1 MAVLA
6 VPADLGQ
13 RAVPADL
20 GQRAEEGVSMTD
32 GRTTVA
38 LAEAAADVDQAVEQV
53 LDLLGDPLRDVG
65 RGDRVV
71 IKPNMFQRKP
81 GFRTSPELLLALA
94 RRASAR
100 GAEVF
105 IAERT
110 QVLKEILEDSPVHRY
125 AQVVSFDDRPL
136 RIVQIP
142 EATSLRVPIAI
153 PDIVVD
159 CDFFIGAPQLRTHS
173 SVVLTNAMKNLVGLL
188 PGFTTRVVHM
198 AGVEESIVDLNQ
210 LRPQHLVVCDATTVI
225 EGNYPM
231 EGSCREVG
239 LIAASRNAVALD
251 AVTALIAGV
260 EPWELAYLAD
270 AHRRGLG
277 PVDLAEIEIRGA
289 AVEDVAFQ
297 IERAPVDLTPPR
309 DGIHVHAD
317 TACADCRRWLAAAMH
332 LLRGELLDFPGEL
345 TIVSGPVARLP
356 ELRGAVL
363 LVGNALYEHREAG
376 VYLEGCPPRAIQ
388 TAGLRYL
395 MGLAVTDQE
404 RTQFRVPSRDVAF
417 AGSAAWPAPEEL
429 V

>member
-1 MAVLA
+1 M
-6 VPADLGQ
+6 PTRSTDL
-13 RAVPADL
+13 
-20 GQRAEEGVSMTD
+20 T
-32 GRTTVA
+32 
-38 LAEAAADVDQAVEQV
+38 
-53 LDLLGDPLRDVG
+53 

-81 GFRTSPELLLALA
+81 GFRTSPDILCALA
-94 RRASAR
+94 KRASAR

-110 QVLKEILEDSPVHRY
+110 HVLKEILQDSPVHRY
-125 AQVVSFDDRPL
+125 ATVVSFDDRPL

-142 EATSLRVPIAI
+142 DATSLRVPIAI
-153 PDIVVD
+153 PDIVVE
-159 CDFFIGAPQLRTHS
+159 CDYFIGAPQLRTHS

-188 PGFTTRVVHM
+188 PGYTTRIVHM

-210 LRPQHLVVCDATTVI
+210 LRPQHLVVSDALTVI

-231 EGSCREVG
+231 AGSSRQVG
-239 LIAASRNAVALD
+239 LIGASRNAVALD
-251 AVTALIAGV
+251 ATMAAVAGV
-260 EPWELAYLAD
+260 ESWELAYLRD

-277 PVDLAEIEIRGA
+277 PVDLAEIEVRGA
-289 AVEDVAFQ
+289 SVEEVAFALH
-297 IERAPVDLTPPR
+297 RAPVNLTPPR

-332 LLRGELLDFPGEL
+332 LLRDELLRYPGEI

-356 ELRGAVL
+356 ELHGAVV

-388 TAGLRYL
+388 TAGLRFA
-395 MGLAVTDQE
+395 MGQSVTEQE
-404 RTQFRVPSRDVAF
+404 RTQFRVPTR
-417 AGSAAWPAPEEL
+417 AAQSTGAAVWPAPEEL